1 MSKYSFLSILLVF
14 LFVAGCGHTRI
25 VATSNTRD
33 YGESVRTR
41 FRYRLICDKKND
53 PYSPDPFNA
62 QKLESYH
69 LDVFDSEGIPV
80 KLVTQCTLNENSGDW
95 TVAFIPLLY
104 GLFPTAQMRHEHHRA
119 TLFSA
124 GRRIAS
130 FDVCAHRGD
139 SMAFPIPSPLPV
151 FVFTG
156 DGSTC
161 FSSGRK
167 FVIHNY
173 TMSQGYMEGIDAK
186 AMAYGIA
193 VCLKEAEDSGQIG
206 EQFAT
211 EARSAQ
217 SLQDAAATRA
227 KIVADNNVRHGGTA
241 SAWGSSGGGQPFEIV
256 RCDNERGK
264 DFAYV
269 FTLRRRGGS
278 AATLS
283 DYGVMRSAFRS
294 AIRTHYA
301 SSHPEVNARTLVVDF
316 TDYALKGGVVSGR
329 VAVLSIAAESL
340 SYDSARRKGVVR
352 VRIGEGQFEDARRWI
367 RRNLAALAG
376 RSNIVLSGD
385 SVPQG
390 GRFFSEREELRDGL
404 LEVSFRT
411 E

>member
-1 MSKYSFLSILLVF
+1 MSKFSSLSILLAV
-14 LFVAGCGHTRI
+14 LFVAGCHHVRF
-25 VATSNTRD
+25 VAASDTRD

-41 FRYRLICDKKND
+41 FRYQLICDKKKD
-53 PYSPDPFNA
+53 PFAADPFNV

-80 KLVTQCTLNENSGDW
+80 KLVTKCTLSEYSGGW
-95 TVAFIPLLY
+95 TVI
-104 GLFPTAQMRHEHHRA
+104 FPSVSFGIVPSAQTLHEHHRA

-130 FDVCAHRGD
+130 FDVCVYRD
-139 SMAFPIPSPLPV
+139 ESMSVPTPLPV
-151 FVFTG
+151 FVFAG
-156 DGSTC
+156 EGSTC
-161 FSSGRK
+161 FPSGRK
-167 FVIHNY
+167 FLLHCY
-173 TMSQGYMEGIDAK
+173 GQSFGDMKGIDAK

-193 VCLKEAEDSGQIG
+193 ACLKEAEDSGQIG

-211 EARSAQ
+211 MARSAQ
-217 SLQDAAATRA
+217 SLQDAAAMRA

-241 SAWGSSGGGQPFEIV
+241 SAWASSGAGQPFEIV
-256 RCDNERGK
+256 RCDNEQGK
-264 DFAYV
+264 DFAYT
-269 FTLRRRGGS
+269 FTLRRRGGG

-283 DYGVMRSAFRS
+283 DYGVMRNAFRS

-352 VRIGEGQFEDARRWI
+352 VRIGVGQFEDARRWI
-367 RRNLAALAG
+367 RRNLAALAN
-376 RSNIVLSGD
+376 RNNVVVVGD
-385 SVPQG
+385 AIPKSA
-390 GRFFSEREELRDGL
+390 RFYSEHEEMREGV